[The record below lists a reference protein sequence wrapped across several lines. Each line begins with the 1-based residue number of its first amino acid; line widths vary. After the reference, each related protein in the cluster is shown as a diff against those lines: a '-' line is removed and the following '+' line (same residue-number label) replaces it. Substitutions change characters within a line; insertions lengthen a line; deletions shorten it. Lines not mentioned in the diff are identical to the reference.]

1 MAQDT
6 FPAAASDGFP
16 NFDILKA
23 IAHNEEAN
31 LDSYRTTSSK
41 TSSRH
46 QVSAAVSHLAWGLL
60 LGFKAV
66 GPLLETSST
75 EQNKARRPFNERG
88 KWGQSLSYWGKMRR
102 RRATFEMSTSFLL
115 STISPCHSLPF
126 SKPCGPRVSL
136 RVFAEVKGALGAKC
150 PRHTSHGGIRASWQK
165 LLNQNN
171 RLSDRPQYF
180 QVIC

>member
-23 IAHNEEAN
+23 IAHKEEAD

-88 KWGQSLSYWGKMRR
+88 KMRR
-102 RRATFEMSTSFLL
+102 RCATFEMSTSFLL
-115 STISPCHSLPF
+115 STISPCHFLPF

-150 PRHTSHGGIRASWQK
+150 QRHTSHGGICASWQK

-171 RLSDRPQYF
+171 RLSDRPQCF

>member
-1 MAQDT
+1 MRDFDVNSQKYRSRSTSGRNASYGMAQDT

-23 IAHNEEAN
+23 VAHNEEAD

-75 EQNKARRPFNERG
+75 EQNKARRPFN
-88 KWGQSLSYWGKMRR
+88 
-102 RRATFEMSTSFLL
+102 
-115 STISPCHSLPF
+115 
-126 SKPCGPRVSL
+126 
-136 RVFAEVKGALGAKC
+136 
-150 PRHTSHGGIRASWQK
+150 
-165 LLNQNN
+165 
-171 RLSDRPQYF
+171 
-180 QVIC
+180 